1 MKTSISIKFYDD
13 FLDIDAV
20 LHAKH
25 SLWVSLTRISDID
38 NYVPVTRNY
47 FVGFQNSGNNW
58 IHYNF

>member
-13 FLDIDAV
+13 FLDTDAV

-38 NYVPVTRNY
+38 NYY
-47 FVGFQNSGNNW
+47 CSSKLFLW
-58 IHYNF
+58 IPE